1 MSTFPVFDL
10 SKFTNASPSEKKSL
24 GRQVDEIC
32 RQTGFLAITGHG
44 IPDETITRAWNSARA
59 FFDLPIE
66 KKLAVKMRYEGYP
79 YGYSP
84 LQSEAL
90 AKSKGE
96 DTPPDIKETFNIGPL
111 AVPPHSGNEPFADF
125 RYATNIWPPEPAE
138 FEQAWSDY
146 SRALGTLAGKIM
158 QVFAVTLS
166 LPENFFDA
174 AVNDPISAVRALN
187 YPHQN
192 VAPQP
197 GPPTTPASQPP
208 APTPPPAA
216 SKSSTPKNNGN
227 QSPPSPTVSSS
238 TSATSWPAGPTI
250 AGSPPCI

>member
-10 SKFTNASPSEKKSL
+10 SQFTNAPPTEKKSL
-24 GRQVDEIC
+24 GHQVDEIC

-111 AVPPHSGNEPFADF
+111 TLPPHTGNEPFEVAF
-125 RYATNIWPPEPAE
+125 LFGVEVAGLLRGRL
-138 FEQAWSDY
+138 FEVGFAHS
-146 SRALGTLAGKIM
+146 AGTRVGAASG
-158 QVFAVTLS
+158 TG
-166 LPENFFDA
+166 A
-174 AVNDPISAVRALN
+174 AVRGLWV
-187 YPHQN
+187 
-192 VAPQP
+192 
-197 GPPTTPASQPP
+197 T
-208 APTPPPAA
+208 
-216 SKSSTPKNNGN
+216 
-227 QSPPSPTVSSS
+227 
-238 TSATSWPAGPTI
+238 
-250 AGSPPCI
+250 